1 MQFGLL
7 ILYLSSV
14 ITASNWDTYPQVPK
28 TASINGFAD
37 PIYSEL
43 PSCAKDCV
51 KVSVGNTPCPY
62 WDTGCLCVM
71 PQWSGLVGQCIAA
84 DCEGE
89 DVVSATSLAYS
100 LCSSVGANL
109 WLMPSSITAALT
121 AAAGVY
127 NEAVPSPTE
136 TAFNSL
142 LGSLGI
148 SVEVQSSSSIT
159 SEAEAE
165 AEATG
170 NNTSSDSDSSS
181 GSSSASSSGT
191 SSSSSSRDGAMEIKV
206 TGSLFMIIL
215 GSLFAILM

>member
-121 AAAGVY
+121 AAA
-127 NEAVPSPTE
+127 
-136 TAFNSL
+136 
-142 LGSLGI
+142 
-148 SVEVQSSSSIT
+148 VQSSSSIT